1 MTDQDSLQQFR
12 AEVIAR
18 KNLPTIPPVLAGIV
32 ALIDSDTAGARR
44 LVELIERDQ
53 ALTAKL
59 LRLANSAFFGQSRR
73 VSTVPR
79 AILLLGFST
88 VRNLALGV
96 KVWEALAGDVARR
109 RLEELWAHA
118 ITVAVCAKAM
128 AGRMR
133 ACDPDEAFTAGL
145 LHDVGRLVIAVR
157 FRDLYWD
164 TVGGGTEAEVA
175 GAEPIAALERGTFG
189 VDHAEVGGWLLEA
202 WSLPPTI
209 VEAVRQHHEAE
220 PRAGLPRVLALT
232 NRLVSW
238 TDVGAGTA
246 RPEAEAYLEPIADQV
261 MTVEAWLRLV
271 GELRDGGQLGALP
284 LE

>member
-1 MTDQDSLQQFR
+1 MDQDSLQQFR

-53 ALTAKL
+53 SLTAKL

-96 KVWEALAGDVARR
+96 KVWEALAGDVTRK

-118 ITVAVCAKAM
+118 VTVAVCAKAL
-128 AGRMR
+128 AGRLR

-157 FRDLYWD
+157 FRDMYWD
-164 TVGGGTEAEVA
+164 TVGGAAES
-175 GAEPIAALERGTFG
+175 EPIEQLERATFG

-202 WSLPPTI
+202 WALPPII
-209 VEAVRQHHEAE
+209 VEAVRQHHEAQ
-220 PRAGLPRVLALT
+220 PRAGLPHVLAVT
-232 NRLVSW
+232 NRLVAW
-238 TDVGAGTA
+238 TDVAAGTA
-246 RPEAEAYLEPIADQV
+246 RPEMEPYLEPLAEQGL
-261 MTVEAWLRLV
+261 TVEAWLRMV
-271 GELRDGGQLGALP
+271 GELRDAGTLGAMP

>member
-1 MTDQDSLQQFR
+1 MMDQDSLQQFR

-53 ALTAKL
+53 SLTAKL

-96 KVWEALAGDVARR
+96 KVWEALGGDVTRK

-128 AGRMR
+128 AGRLR

-157 FRDLYWD
+157 FRDMYWD
-164 TVGGGTEAEVA
+164 TVGGADESEAVE
-175 GAEPIAALERGTFG
+175 ERERETFG

-202 WSLPPTI
+202 WALPPII
-209 VEAVRQHHEAE
+209 VEAVRQHHEVE

-238 TDVGAGTA
+238 TDVTAGTA
-246 RPEAEAYLEPIADQV
+246 RPEAEAYLEPIVDQAL
-261 MTVEAWLRLV
+261 TIEAWLQMV
-271 GELRDGGQLGALP
+271 GELRDSGLLGTTP

>member
-1 MTDQDSLQQFR
+1 MMDQDSLQQFR

-53 ALTAKL
+53 SLTAKL

-96 KVWEALAGDVARR
+96 KVWEALGGDVTRK

-118 ITVAVCAKAM
+118 IAVAVCAKAM
-128 AGRMR
+128 AGRLR

-157 FRDLYWD
+157 FRDMYWD
-164 TVGGGTEAEVA
+164 AVGGASEADAVE
-175 GAEPIAALERGTFG
+175 ERERETFG

-202 WSLPPTI
+202 WALPPII

-220 PRAGLPRVLALT
+220 ARSGLPRVLALT

-238 TDVGAGTA
+238 TDVAAGTA
-246 RPEAEAYLEPIADQV
+246 RPEAEAYLEPIADQ
-261 MTVEAWLRLV
+261 TLTIESWLQMV
-271 GELRDGGQLGALP
+271 GELRDGGLLGAVP

>member
-1 MTDQDSLQQFR
+1 MDQDTLQRFR

-32 ALIDSDTAGARR
+32 SLIDSDTAGARR

-53 ALTAKL
+53 SLTAKL

-79 AILLLGFST
+79 AILLLGFTT

-96 KVWEALAGDVARR
+96 KVWETLGGDVARK

-118 ITVAVCAKAM
+118 VVTAVCAKALTS
-128 AGRMR
+128 RLR
-133 ACDPDEAFTAGL
+133 LCDPDEAFTAGL

-157 FRDLYWD
+157 FRDLYWE
-164 TVGGGTEAEVA
+164 TLGGAAELGPVI
-175 GAEPIAALERGTFG
+175 ELEQGTFG

-202 WSLPPTI
+202 WNLPPLI
-209 VEAVRQHHEAE
+209 VEAVRQHHGDEA
-220 PRAGLPRVLALT
+220 RGGLSRVLTLA
-232 NRLVSW
+232 NRLVCL
-238 TDVGAGTA
+238 TDVAQGVL
-246 RPEAEAYLEPIADQV
+246 RPEGEGAFADDAAGGLDAP
-261 MTVEAWLRLV
+261 AWLALV
-271 GELRDGGQLGALP
+271 TELRDAGAFGAGVLADG
-284 LE
+284 

>member
-1 MTDQDSLQQFR
+1 MMDQESLQQFR

-53 ALTAKL
+53 SLTAKL

-96 KVWEALAGDVARR
+96 KVWEALGGDVTRR

-118 ITVAVCAKAM
+118 VTVAVCAKAM
-128 AGRMR
+128 AGRLR

-157 FRDLYWD
+157 FRDMYWD
-164 TVGGGTEAEVA
+164 TVGGASEAEAVEA
-175 GAEPIAALERGTFG
+175 RERETFG

-202 WSLPPTI
+202 WALPPII
-209 VEAVRQHHEAE
+209 VEAVRQHHDDE
-220 PRAGLPRVLALT
+220 PRAGLPRVLAMT

-238 TDVGAGTA
+238 TDVAAGTA
-246 RPEAEAYLEPIADQV
+246 RPEAEAYLEPIADQ
-261 MTVEAWLRLV
+261 TLTLEAWLQMV
-271 GELRDGGQLGALP
+271 GELRDGGLLGTIP

>member
-1 MTDQDSLQQFR
+1 MMDQDSLQQFR

-53 ALTAKL
+53 SLTAKL
-59 LRLANSAFFGQSRR
+59 LRLANSAFFGQARR

-96 KVWEALAGDVARR
+96 KVWEALGGDVTRK

-118 ITVAVCAKAM
+118 VTVGVCAKAM
-128 AGRMR
+128 AGRLR

-157 FRDLYWD
+157 FRDIYWD
-164 TVGGGTEAEVA
+164 SVGADEADAIE
-175 GAEPIAALERGTFG
+175 ERERSTFG

-202 WSLPPTI
+202 WALPPII
-209 VEAVRQHHEAE
+209 VEAVRQHHEPE
-220 PRAGLPRVLALT
+220 PRAGLPRVLAMT
-232 NRLVSW
+232 NRLVTW
-238 TDVGAGTA
+238 TDIGAGTA
-246 RPEAEAYLEPIADQV
+246 RPEAEAFLEPIADQ
-261 MTVEAWLRLV
+261 TLTIDAWLQMV
-271 GELRDGGQLGALP
+271 GELRDGGLLGAIP

>member
-1 MTDQDSLQQFR
+1 MMDQDSLQQFR

-53 ALTAKL
+53 SLTAKL

-96 KVWEALAGDVARR
+96 KVWEALGGDVTRR

-157 FRDLYWD
+157 FRDMYWD
-164 TVGGGTEAEVA
+164 TVGGADESEAVEQR
-175 GAEPIAALERGTFG
+175 ERETFG

-202 WSLPPTI
+202 WALPPII
-209 VEAVRQHHEAE
+209 VESVRQHHDPEA
-220 PRAGLPRVLALT
+220 RAGLPRVLAMT

-238 TDVGAGTA
+238 TDVAAGTA
-246 RPEAEAYLEPIADQV
+246 RPEAEAYLEPIADQ
-261 MTVEAWLRLV
+261 TLTLEAWLQMV
-271 GELRDGGQLGALP
+271 GELRDGGLLGTVP

>member
-1 MTDQDSLQQFR
+1 MDQDSLQRFR

-32 ALIDSDTAGARR
+32 ALIDSDTAGARK

-53 ALTAKL
+53 SLTAKL

-79 AILLLGFST
+79 AILLLGFTT

-96 KVWEALAGDVARR
+96 KVWEALGGDVARK

-118 ITVAVCAKAM
+118 VVTGVCAKALT
-128 AGRMR
+128 ARLR
-133 ACDPDEAFTAGL
+133 LCDPDEAFTAGL

-157 FRDLYWD
+157 FRDLYWE
-164 TVGGGTEAEVA
+164 TVGGASES
-175 GAEPIAALERGTFG
+175 EPVERLEQATFG

-202 WSLPPTI
+202 WNLPPLI
-209 VEAVRQHHEAE
+209 VEAVRQHHGDEA
-220 PRAGLPRVLALT
+220 RGGLSRVLSLA
-232 NRLVSW
+232 NRLVCW
-238 TDVGAGTA
+238 TDMGSGVL
-246 RPEAEAYLEPIADQV
+246 RPEAESAFAAD
-261 MTVEAWLRLV
+261 TSAGLDAPTWLQLV
-271 GELRDGGQLGALP
+271 ADLREGGAFGASVLADA
-284 LE
+284 